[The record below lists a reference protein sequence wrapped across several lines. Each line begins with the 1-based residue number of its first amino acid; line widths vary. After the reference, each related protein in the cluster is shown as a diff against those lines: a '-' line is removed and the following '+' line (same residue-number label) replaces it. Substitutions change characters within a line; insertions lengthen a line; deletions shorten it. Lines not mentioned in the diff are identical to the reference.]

1 MKLAFCLFK
10 YFPYG
15 GLQRKMLQIA
25 AICRERDHSVEIFTR
40 SWEGDRPERLKVT
53 LIPVHRWSNHGKNAA
68 YVRKL
73 LPLLEKGDYD
83 AVVGFNKMPGLDI
96 YYGADSCYLA
106 RGHALKPRYYRLT
119 PRYRQFVRF
128 ERAVFD
134 PAATVELMMIS
145 PTEQANF
152 IRCYHTPQK
161 RFHLLPPGIARD
173 RMAPDNR
180 AEIRAAW
187 RAEFSADNDE
197 KVILMV
203 GSNFEGK
210 GLGRA
215 LRGMASLPEPLKKT
229 TRLIMI
235 GRDKP
240 EPFHRLAEKLGVAD
254 RLQIFL
260 GRSDVPRFY
269 LGADLFVHP
278 AFQGEVAGNVIL
290 EAAIAGLP
298 VLVTESCGYA
308 RHIERANAGLL
319 IRLPYRQADF
329 DEKLALML
337 TSPQREAW
345 SQNGIAYGRNEDLYG
360 LADVAAD
367 LIERTA
373 RRAEREAV
381 PPPGIRKQGSG
392 IGPDEPKSIS

>member
-15 GLQRKMLQIA
+15 GLQRKMVQIA
-25 AICRERDHSVEIFTR
+25 AICRKRGHRVKIFTR
-40 SWEGDRPERLKVT
+40 SWEGDRPAGLKVT
-53 LIPVHRWSNHGKNAA
+53 LVPVRHWSNHGKNAA
-68 YVRKL
+68 YVHKL
-73 LPLLEKGDYD
+73 LPLLKKGQYD
-83 AVVGFNKMPGLDI
+83 AVVGFNKMPGLDL

-106 RGHALKPRYYRLT
+106 RGHELKPWYYRLT
-119 PRYRQFVRF
+119 PRYQQFVRF

-134 PAATVELMMIS
+134 PTAAVELMMIS
-145 PTEQANF
+145 ATEQANF
-152 IRCYHTPQK
+152 IRYYHTPEK

-187 RAEFSADNDE
+187 RAEFGVGDDE

-203 GSNFEGK
+203 GSNFKGK

-215 LRGMASLPEPLKKT
+215 LKGMAALPEPLKKVA
-229 TRLIMI
+229 RLIMI

-240 EPFHRLAEKLGVAD
+240 EPFYRLADKLGLANQ
-254 RLQIFL
+254 LQIFL

-290 EAAIAGLP
+290 EAAIVGLP

-308 RHIERANAGLL
+308 HHIARAQAGLL
-319 IRLPYRQADF
+319 IPLPYRQADF
-329 DEKLALML
+329 NDKLALML
-337 TSPQREAW
+337 TSPQRESW
-345 SQNGIAYGRNEDLYG
+345 SRNGIAYGRGEDLYG

-373 RRAEREAV
+373 A
-381 PPPGIRKQGSG
+381 RKQESG
-392 IGPDEPKSIS
+392 IGHQKRDSSIPVPGP

>member
-1 MKLAFCLFK
+1 MKLGFCLFK

-25 AICRERDHSVEIFTR
+25 TICRERGHSIEIFTR
-40 SWEGDRPERLKVT
+40 SWEGDQPKGLKVT
-53 LIPVHRWSNHGKNAA
+53 PIPVRAWSNHGKNAA
-68 YVRKL
+68 YVREL
-73 LPLLEKGDYD
+73 LPLLKNGGFD

-106 RGHALKPRYYRLT
+106 RGHELKAWYDRLT

-128 ERAVFD
+128 ERTVFD
-134 PAATVELMMIS
+134 PRAATELMMIS

-152 IRCYHTPQK
+152 IRYYHTPEE

-173 RMAPDNR
+173 RMAPDNA

-187 RAEFSADNDE
+187 RTEFGVGNDE

-215 LRGMASLPEPLKKT
+215 LQGMASLPQPLKQK

-240 EPFHRLAEKLGVAD
+240 EPFYRLADRLGLAD

-260 GRSDVPRFY
+260 GRSDVPRFF

-278 AFQGEVAGNVIL
+278 AFVGEVAGNVIL

-308 RHIERANAGLL
+308 HHIARAQAGLL
-319 IRLPYRQADF
+319 ISLPYRQTDF
-329 DEKLALML
+329 NEKLALML

-345 SQNGIAYGRNEDLYG
+345 SRNGIAYGRSEDLYG

-381 PPPGIRKQGSG
+381 TPSGIRDQNR
-392 IGPDEPKSIS
+392 

>member
-15 GLQRKMLQIA
+15 GLQRKMAQIA
-25 AICRERDHSVEIFTR
+25 AICRDRGHKVEVFTR
-40 SWEGDRPERLKVT
+40 SWEGERPQGLKVT
-53 LIPVHRWSNHGKNAA
+53 LIPVRHWSNHRKNAA
-68 YVRKL
+68 YVRQL
-73 LPLLEKGDYD
+73 LPLLKKGGYD

-106 RGHALKPRYYRLT
+106 RGHELKPWYYRLT

-128 ERAVFD
+128 ERAVFH
-134 PAATVELMMIS
+134 PAAAVELMMIS

-152 IRCYHTPQK
+152 IRYYHTPEE
-161 RFHLLPPGIARD
+161 RFHLLPPGISRD
-173 RMAPDNR
+173 RMAPDN
-180 AEIRAAW
+180 AAAIRAAW
-187 RAEFSADNDE
+187 RAEFGIGDDE

-215 LRGMASLPEPLKKT
+215 LRGMASLPEPVKKA
-229 TRLIMI
+229 TRLIVI

-240 EPFHRLAEKLGVAD
+240 EPFYRLANKLGLAD

-308 RHIERANAGLL
+308 HHIARAGAGLL
-319 IRLPYRQADF
+319 IPLPYRQTDF
-329 DEKLALML
+329 DKKLALML

-345 SQNGIAYGRNEDLYG
+345 SRNGIAYGRDKDLYG
-360 LADVAAD
+360 LADVAAN
-367 LIERTA
+367 LIERNA

-381 PPPGIRKQGSG
+381 SPPGIR
-392 IGPDEPKSIS
+392 